1 MTSAAL
7 IRTSQ
12 GIRRA
17 YQNTDPLARRRA
29 TMIIVLVIAVL
40 LFRKSF
46 GSFWSS
52 LFNRDIN
59 QLDVD
64 KTNLSYTKSEFHLMC
79 STLDASMSGGGT
91 DEETIFATMRKMNTQ
106 DDWQFL
112 QKTFGIRKKD
122 GGFWNSD
129 INGDLKK
136 WISDDLM
143 DSEVDEIREIL
154 SASNIS
160 Y

>member
-1 MTSAAL
+1 MYSAAL
-7 IRTSQ
+7 LKTSQ
-12 GIRRA
+12 GIRQA
-17 YQNTDPLARRRA
+17 YHNTSPLAKRRA
-29 TMIIVLVIAVL
+29 TYVILLTIAVL

-46 GSFWSS
+46 SNFFGS

-64 KTNLSYTKSEFHLMC
+64 RTNLSFTNSEFHLMC

-91 DEETIFATMRKMNTQ
+91 DEETIFSTMRKMNTQ

-129 INGDLKK
+129 ISGDLKK
-136 WISDDLM
+136 WLSDDLY
-143 DSEVDEIREIL
+143 DSEVDEVREIL
-154 SASNIS
+154 SESNIAN
-160 Y
+160 

>member
-7 IRTSQ
+7 IKTSQ
-12 GIRRA
+12 GIKKA
-17 YQNTDPLARRRA
+17 YHRTDPLARRRA
-29 TMIIVLVIAVL
+29 TMIIIIIIAVL
-40 LFRKSF
+40 MFRRSF
-46 GSFWSS
+46 SSFFGS

-64 KTNLSYTKSEFHLMC
+64 RTNLSYSKSEFYLMC
-79 STLDASMSGGGT
+79 STLDASMSGSGT
-91 DEETIFATMRKMNTQ
+91 DEETIFATIGKMNTQ

-112 QKTFGIRKKD
+112 QKSFGIRKKD

-136 WISDDLM
+136 WLSDDLM
-143 DSEVDEIREIL
+143 DSEVDEVREIL
-154 SASNIS
+154 SSRNIS

>member
-136 WISDDLM
+136 WFSDDLM

>member
-1 MTSAAL
+1 
-7 IRTSQ
+7 
-12 GIRRA
+12 
-17 YQNTDPLARRRA
+17 
-29 TMIIVLVIAVL
+29 
-40 LFRKSF
+40 
-46 GSFWSS
+46 
-52 LFNRDIN
+52 IN

-64 KTNLSYTKSEFHLMC
+64 KSNLSYTKSEFHLMC

-91 DEETIFATMRKMNTQ
+91 DEETIYATMRKLNTQ

-136 WISDDLM
+136 WLSDDLM
-143 DSEVDEIREIL
+143 DSEVDEVRRIL
-154 SASNIS
+154 SESNIS

>member
-7 IRTSQ
+7 VRTSQ
-12 GIRRA
+12 GIQRA
-17 YQNTDPLARRRA
+17 YRNTDPLARRRA
-29 TMIIVLVIAVL
+29 TMVIVIIVAVL
-40 LFRKSF
+40 MFRRSF
-46 GSFWSS
+46 GSFFSS

-64 KTNLSYTKSEFHLMC
+64 KSNLSYTKSEFHLMC

-91 DEETIFATMRKMNTQ
+91 DEETIYATMRKLNTQ

-136 WISDDLM
+136 WLSDDLM
-143 DSEVDEIREIL
+143 DSEVDEVRRIL
-154 SASNIS
+154 SESNIS